1 MDRFQQCLE
10 RTDCACY
17 TIYAAFAFWHLL
29 IEGSGVNPY
38 RRSAASFL
46 FFFER
51 FDPVPNGLRPFLSC
65 SLAIIIQYFSIIFA
79 NTNVQANRLW
89 LIGGPP
95 HFFSRHTPPPFY
107 RQKYFVVFT
116 DKSQDCLKVNENFLA
131 GFLPHGNILLAQSLP
146 LMPGRALT
154 FATRRK

>member
-1 MDRFQQCLE
+1 MRP
-10 RTDCACY
+10 
-17 TIYAAFAFWHLL
+17 TIHPFIMVSNGALKGLTAHVILL
-29 IEGSGVNPY
+29 CSMCFRASVSRGSGVNLY

-79 NTNVQANRLW
+79 NTNVQANWLW
-89 LIGGPP
+89 FIGGPP

-107 RQKYFVVFT
+107 RQKYCVVFT
-116 DKSQDCLKVNENFLA
+116 DKSQDCFE
-131 GFLPHGNILLAQSLP
+131 SE
-146 LMPGRALT
+146 
-154 FATRRK
+154 